1 MYRTRH
7 WGAMYYLMYSCIRTE
22 RVHCKVHFSRVF
34 WKNKFRVAINVFLH
48 LPADCRALFLVAAA
62 ASFSASPS
70 PYPRA
75 AVVSPFLFFLSS
87 SGRSLHDNGRIHH
100 TGRRRKGTG

>member
-62 ASFSASPS
+62 ASFSVPFSLPTCGGGIS
-70 PYPRA
+70 I
-75 AVVSPFLFFLSS
+75 PFLPFFF
-87 SGRSLHDNGRIHH
+87 RSLAP
-100 TGRRRKGTG
+100 